1 MKILFIC
8 SNLIGDTILSS
19 GAIKHFIDQNKN
31 AKLTFVIGPT
41 AAPLLK
47 NYNNIENIIIFKK
60 KKFNLHWF
68 RILHKTYRTKW
79 NIVVDFRSSAISY
92 MLRNNKKYIFKKH
105 HNIHHI
111 DQLSSSFG
119 FNCSNLFI
127 PTSNEEINIA
137 DDGYDSS
144 FKHIVIFPGG
154 NWHPKLWS
162 AENFNLTM
170 KILSEKFNK
179 IKFILVGSLSEK
191 NKFYNE
197 LIKGINEDL
206 IIDLFGF
213 NLTLTSAYMK
223 KSDMFIGNDSG
234 LMHLAVANKLR
245 VISLFGPT
253 DDRIYGPYGDKNIV
267 IRTPESLEYFKS
279 FKIDEVRQ
287 MLKEKKIING
297 LTLVA
302 LQWFFLEYYKG

>member
-1 MKILFIC
+1 VKILFIC

-19 GAIKHFIDQNKN
+19 GAIKYFIDQNKE
-31 AKLTFVIGPT
+31 AKLTFVVGPT

-60 KKFNLHWF
+60 RKFNLHWF
-68 RILHKTYRTKW
+68 DIFQKTYNVKW
-79 NIVVDFRSSAISY
+79 DIVVDFRSSVISY
-92 MLRNNKKYIFKKH
+92 LLRNNKKYIFKKN

-111 DQLSSSFG
+111 EQLNSSFG
-119 FNCSNLFI
+119 FNCSNLLI
-127 PTSNEEINIA
+127 PTSDDEKNKA
-137 DDGYDSS
+137 DEDLDSS

-154 NWHPKLWS
+154 NWDPKLWS
-162 AENFNLTM
+162 ADNFNVTM
-170 KILSEKFNK
+170 KLLLEKFHK
-179 IKFILVGSLSEK
+179 IKFILVGSLKEK

-197 LIKGINEDL
+197 LIKGIKEDL

-234 LMHLAVANKLR
+234 LMHLAVASKLR

-253 DDRIYGPYGDKNIV
+253 DDNVYGPYGEGNIV
-267 IRTPESLEYFKS
+267 VRTSESLEYFKS
-279 FKIDEVRQ
+279 LKIDENKSYMNTIKPEIVIQ
-287 MLKEKKIING
+287 KCEKIINDK
-297 LTLVA
+297 LN
-302 LQWFFLEYYKG
+302 

>member
-19 GAIKHFIDQNKN
+19 GAIKYFIDQNKE
-31 AKLTFVIGPT
+31 AKLTCVVGPT

-60 KKFNLHWF
+60 RKFNLHWF
-68 RILHKTYRTKW
+68 DIFQKTYNVKW
-79 NIVVDFRSSAISY
+79 DIVVDFRSSVISY
-92 MLRNNKKYIFKKH
+92 LLRNNKKYIFKKN

-111 DQLSSSFG
+111 EQLNSSFG
-119 FNCSNLFI
+119 FNCSNLLI
-127 PTSNEEINIA
+127 PTSDDEKNKA
-137 DDGYDSS
+137 DEDLDSS

-154 NWHPKLWS
+154 NWDPKLWS
-162 AENFNLTM
+162 ADNFNVTM
-170 KILSEKFNK
+170 KLLLEKFHK
-179 IKFILVGSLSEK
+179 IKFILVGSLKEK

-197 LIKGINEDL
+197 LIKGIKEDL

-253 DDRIYGPYGDKNIV
+253 DDNVYGPYGEGNIV
-267 IRTPESLEYFKS
+267 VRTSESLEYFKS
-279 FKIDEVRQ
+279 LKIDENKSYMNTIKPEIIIQ
-287 MLKEKKIING
+287 KCEKIINDK
-297 LTLVA
+297 LN
-302 LQWFFLEYYKG
+302 

>member
-19 GAIKHFIDQNKN
+19 GAIKYFIDQNKE
-31 AKLTFVIGPT
+31 AKLTFVVGPT

-60 KKFNLHWF
+60 RKFNLHWF
-68 RILHKTYRTKW
+68 DIFQKTYNVKW
-79 NIVVDFRSSAISY
+79 DIVVDFRSSVISY
-92 MLRNNKKYIFKKH
+92 LLRNNKKYIFKKN

-111 DQLSSSFG
+111 EQLNSSFG
-119 FNCSNLFI
+119 FNCSNLLI
-127 PTSNEEINIA
+127 PTSDDEKNKA
-137 DDGYDSS
+137 DEDLDSS

-154 NWHPKLWS
+154 NWDPKLWS
-162 AENFNLTM
+162 ADNFNVTM
-170 KILSEKFNK
+170 KLLLEKFHK
-179 IKFILVGSLSEK
+179 IKFILVGSLKEK

-197 LIKGINEDL
+197 IIKGIKEDL

-253 DDRIYGPYGDKNIV
+253 DDNVYGPYGEGNIV
-267 IRTPESLEYFKS
+267 VRTSESLEYFRS
-279 FKIDEVRQ
+279 LKIDENNSYMNTIKPEIIIQ
-287 MLKEKKIING
+287 KCEKIINDK
-297 LTLVA
+297 LN
-302 LQWFFLEYYKG
+302 

>member
-19 GAIKHFIDQNKN
+19 GAIKYFIDQNKE
-31 AKLTFVIGPT
+31 AKLTFVVGPT

-47 NYNNIENIIIFKK
+47 NYNNIENTIIFKK
-60 KKFNLHWF
+60 RKFNLHWF
-68 RILHKTYRTKW
+68 DVFQKTYNVKW
-79 NIVVDFRSSAISY
+79 DIVVDFRSSVISY
-92 MLRNNKKYIFKKH
+92 LLRNNKKYIFKKN

-111 DQLSSSFG
+111 EQLNSSFG
-119 FNCSNLFI
+119 FNCSNLLI
-127 PTSNEEINIA
+127 PTSDDEKNKA
-137 DDGYDSS
+137 DEDLDSS

-154 NWHPKLWS
+154 NWDPKLWS
-162 AENFNLTM
+162 ADNFNVTM
-170 KILSEKFNK
+170 KLLLEKFHK
-179 IKFILVGSLSEK
+179 IKFILVGSLKEK

-197 LIKGINEDL
+197 LIKGIKEDL

-253 DDRIYGPYGDKNIV
+253 DDNVYGPYGEGNIV
-267 IRTPESLEYFKS
+267 VRTSESLEYFKS
-279 FKIDEVRQ
+279 LKIDENKSYMNTIKPEIIIQ
-287 MLKEKKIING
+287 KCEKIINDK
-297 LTLVA
+297 LN
-302 LQWFFLEYYKG
+302 

>member
-19 GAIKHFIDQNKN
+19 GAIKYFIDQNKE
-31 AKLTFVIGPT
+31 AKLTFVVGPT

-60 KKFNLHWF
+60 RKFNLHWF
-68 RILHKTYRTKW
+68 DVFQKTYNVKW
-79 NIVVDFRSSAISY
+79 DIVVDFRSSVISY
-92 MLRNNKKYIFKKH
+92 LLRNNKKYIFKKN

-111 DQLSSSFG
+111 EQLNSSFG
-119 FNCSNLFI
+119 FNCSNLLI
-127 PTSNEEINIA
+127 PTSDDEKNKA
-137 DDGYDSS
+137 DEDLDSS

-154 NWHPKLWS
+154 NWDPKLWS
-162 AENFNLTM
+162 ADNFNVTM
-170 KILSEKFNK
+170 KLLLEKFHK
-179 IKFILVGSLSEK
+179 IKFILVGSLKEK

-197 LIKGINEDL
+197 IIKGIKEDL

-253 DDRIYGPYGDKNIV
+253 DDNVYGPYGEGNIV
-267 IRTPESLEYFKS
+267 VRTSESLEYFRS
-279 FKIDEVRQ
+279 LKIDENNSYMNTIKPEIIIQ
-287 MLKEKKIING
+287 KCEKIINDK
-297 LTLVA
+297 LN
-302 LQWFFLEYYKG
+302 

>member
-19 GAIKHFIDQNKN
+19 GAIKYFIDQNKE
-31 AKLTFVIGPT
+31 AKLTFVVGPT

-60 KKFNLHWF
+60 RKFNLHWF
-68 RILHKTYRTKW
+68 DIFQKTYNVKW
-79 NIVVDFRSSAISY
+79 DIVVDFRSSVISY
-92 MLRNNKKYIFKKH
+92 LLRNNKKYIFKKN

-111 DQLSSSFG
+111 EQLNSSFG
-119 FNCSNLFI
+119 FNCSNLLI
-127 PTSNEEINIA
+127 PTSDDEKNKA
-137 DDGYDSS
+137 DDDLDSS

-154 NWHPKLWS
+154 NWDPKLWS
-162 AENFNLTM
+162 ADNFNVTM
-170 KILSEKFNK
+170 KLLLEKFHK
-179 IKFILVGSLSEK
+179 IKFILVGSLKEK

-197 LIKGINEDL
+197 LIKGIKEDL

-253 DDRIYGPYGDKNIV
+253 DDNVYGPYGEGNIV
-267 IRTPESLEYFKS
+267 VRTSESLEYFRS
-279 FKIDEVRQ
+279 LKIDENNSYMNTIKPEIIIQ
-287 MLKEKKIING
+287 KCEKIINDK
-297 LTLVA
+297 LN
-302 LQWFFLEYYKG
+302 

>member
-19 GAIKHFIDQNKN
+19 GAIKYFIDQNKE
-31 AKLTFVIGPT
+31 AKLTFVVGLT

-60 KKFNLHWF
+60 RKFNLHWF
-68 RILHKTYRTKW
+68 DIFQKTYNVKW
-79 NIVVDFRSSAISY
+79 DIVVDFRSSVISY
-92 MLRNNKKYIFKKH
+92 LLRNNKKYIFKKN

-111 DQLSSSFG
+111 EQLNSSFG
-119 FNCSNLFI
+119 FNCSNLLI
-127 PTSNEEINIA
+127 PTSDDEKNKA
-137 DDGYDSS
+137 DEDLDSS

-154 NWHPKLWS
+154 NWDPKLWS
-162 AENFNLTM
+162 ADNFNVTM
-170 KILSEKFNK
+170 KLLLEKFHK
-179 IKFILVGSLSEK
+179 IKFILVGSLKEK

-197 LIKGINEDL
+197 IIKGIKEDL

-234 LMHLAVANKLR
+234 LMHLAVASKLR

-253 DDRIYGPYGDKNIV
+253 DDNVYGPYGEGNIV
-267 IRTPESLEYFKS
+267 VRTSESLEYFKS
-279 FKIDEVRQ
+279 LKIDENKSYMNTIKPEIIIQ
-287 MLKEKKIING
+287 KCEKIINDK
-297 LTLVA
+297 LN
-302 LQWFFLEYYKG
+302 

>member
-19 GAIKHFIDQNKN
+19 GAIKYFIDQNKE
-31 AKLTFVIGPT
+31 AKLTFVVGPT

-60 KKFNLHWF
+60 RKFNLHWF
-68 RILHKTYRTKW
+68 DIFQKTYNAKW
-79 NIVVDFRSSAISY
+79 DIVVDFRSSVISY
-92 MLRNNKKYIFKKH
+92 LLRNNKKYIFKKN

-111 DQLSSSFG
+111 EQLNSSFG
-119 FNCSNLFI
+119 FNCSNLLI
-127 PTSNEEINIA
+127 PTSDDEKNKA
-137 DDGYDSS
+137 DEDLDSS

-154 NWHPKLWS
+154 NWDPKLWS
-162 AENFNLTM
+162 ADNFNVTM
-170 KILSEKFNK
+170 KLLLEKFHK
-179 IKFILVGSLSEK
+179 IKFILVGSLKEK

-197 LIKGINEDL
+197 LIKGIKEDL

-253 DDRIYGPYGDKNIV
+253 DDNVYGPYGEGNIV
-267 IRTPESLEYFKS
+267 VRTSESLEYFKS
-279 FKIDEVRQ
+279 LKIDENKSYMNTIKPEIIIQ
-287 MLKEKKIING
+287 KCEKIINDK
-297 LTLVA
+297 LN
-302 LQWFFLEYYKG
+302 

>member
-19 GAIKHFIDQNKN
+19 GAIKYFIDQNKE
-31 AKLTFVIGPT
+31 AKLTFVVGPT

-60 KKFNLHWF
+60 RKFNLHWF
-68 RILHKTYRTKW
+68 DIFQKTYNVKW
-79 NIVVDFRSSAISY
+79 DIVVDFRSSVISY
-92 MLRNNKKYIFKKH
+92 LLRNNKKYIFKKN

-111 DQLSSSFG
+111 EQLNSSFG
-119 FNCSNLFI
+119 FNCSNLLI
-127 PTSNEEINIA
+127 PTSDDEKNKA
-137 DDGYDSS
+137 DEDLDSS

-154 NWHPKLWS
+154 NWDPKLWS
-162 AENFNLTM
+162 ADNFNVTM
-170 KILSEKFNK
+170 KLLLEKFHK
-179 IKFILVGSLSEK
+179 IKFILVGSLKEK

-197 LIKGINEDL
+197 LIKGIKEDL

-253 DDRIYGPYGDKNIV
+253 DDNVYGPYGEGNIV
-267 IRTPESLEYFKS
+267 VRTSESLEYFKS
-279 FKIDEVRQ
+279 LKIDENKSY
-287 MLKEKKIING
+287 MNTIKPEIIILKCEKIINDK
-297 LTLVA
+297 LN
-302 LQWFFLEYYKG
+302 